1 MDEKEAKA
9 RQYREENKSAQLGEI
24 VFTGSSLMEHFP
36 VDQLLQEHGDGTIIY
51 NRGVSGAVTRELLEM
66 LDACVLDLRPR
77 RVFINIGTN
86 DLSDPSITISQV
98 MENYDRILSRIE
110 EAVPGVEIYLM
121 AYYPVNY
128 EAAPAEMKEV
138 LRIRTNEKITA
149 ANQEAAKLAERHGQ
163 RYIDINRNL
172 KDSQGRLKA
181 EYTLEGMHINEA
193 GYRTIY
199 EDLMPFVKE
208 EPWNPA
214 LQASS
219 KEN

>member
-1 MDEKEAKA
+1 
-9 RQYREENKSAQLGEI
+9 
-24 VFTGSSLMEHFP
+24 
-36 VDQLLQEHGDGTIIY
+36 
-51 NRGVSGAVTRELLEM
+51 M

-110 EAVPGVEIYLM
+110 EAVPGVEIYDG
-121 AYYPVNY
+121 
-128 EAAPAEMKEV
+128 AAPAEMKEV